1 MKNKKKKKSNILK
14 NISVLKKDLL
24 NPQIF
29 SNKYIS
35 KTNINNKSGSISS
48 KLSYKIEILNNI
60 NTENEDNAQE
70 ILEKLYREELNKFK
84 IVDSKKEQLT
94 NINLK
99 EENENELYNWD
110 SLLKRKISFEKRK
123 ELNKNTLNKKI
134 SSFNKIDFNSIDY
147 TKGMNVVSQT
157 PNEVLLN
164 YYKDILK
171 NRKNAPEISPKIKLK
186 HKNNV
191 YNLINSQK
199 LALSDKE
206 KYLNFLTLIE
216 KENNNFTNH
225 DLKIAYKRKTADVL
239 IKACMNDNN
248 NINNNKKIENSKND
262 IHISNKSKITKKMKK
277 KKGLILSLYDENNP
291 EIKKFDEEIHSLSQ
305 QNLKKINLNYFDD
318 LIENLK
324 FDNQR
329 NIFSAKDLE
338 ARSIFSNDLSQDKE
352 GFKSYS
358 SGTTNLSINTLSKN
372 NKRKAFNFFKDKN
385 NKREYYF
392 SLSLN
397 SNKTNKSKKNVL
409 FRPMS
414 SSNLMHTNN
423 NNNNFYY
430 FNNKPNK
437 KSMSYQ
443 DYEEIGFMNV
453 FPRKNSSKVG
463 NNMYDKINRIL
474 KYRFMK
480 KFKLNSKQY
489 SKNLISKTINS
500 KYNKKKDE
508 SKSNKIIQAFLSEN
522 MRTSISKTTE
532 SDMLNNVSKYR
543 ENEISF
549 SKRENKK
556 NNFFSCSNNYIVA
569 IKRKNKQKFL
579 NELSDRDYLNE
590 MMNEII
596 FEDKFTQKEST
607 KRIKSIYNHNE

>member
-1 MKNKKKKKSNILK
+1 MKNKRKNKINILK
-14 NISVLKKDLL
+14 NISILKKDLL
-24 NPQIF
+24 NPKIF
-29 SNKYIS
+29 SNNYKPN
-35 KTNINNKSGSISS
+35 TNINNKSGSISS

-60 NTENEDNAQE
+60 NTENEYNAQE

-84 IVDSKKEQLT
+84 IVDSKKEKLT
-94 NINLK
+94 SINLK
-99 EENENELYNWD
+99 EENANELYNWD

-123 ELNKNTLNKKI
+123 ELNKNILNKKFA
-134 SSFNKIDFNSIDY
+134 SFNKIDYNSIDY
-147 TKGMNVVSQT
+147 TKGMNVISQT

-164 YYKDILK
+164 YYKDILR

-186 HKNNV
+186 HKNNI
-191 YNLINSQK
+191 YHLINSQK
-199 LALSDKE
+199 ISLSDKE

-239 IKACMNDNN
+239 IKAYMNYN
-248 NINNNKKIENSKND
+248 NINNKKIENSKND
-262 IHISNKSKITKKMKK
+262 NHINYKSKKNKKMKK

-305 QNLKKINLNYFDD
+305 QNLKKIDLNYFDD
-318 LIENLK
+318 LNENLK
-324 FDNQR
+324 YDNKR
-329 NIFSAKDLE
+329 KIFSAKDLK
-338 ARSIFSNDLSQDKE
+338 ARSILSNDLSQDKE
-352 GFKSYS
+352 GFKSYI
-358 SGTTNLSINTLSKN
+358 SGTTNLSINTLSKI
-372 NKRKAFNFFKDKN
+372 NKRKTFNFFKDKQ
-385 NKREYYF
+385 NKGEYNF

-397 SNKTNKSKKNVL
+397 SNKTNKIKKNAL

-423 NNNNFYY
+423 NNLY
-430 FNNKPNK
+430 FLNNKPNK

-453 FPRKNSSKVG
+453 FPRKKSSKVG
-463 NNMYDKINRIL
+463 NNMYDKINKIL

-489 SKNLISKTINS
+489 SKNLISKTINN
-500 KYNKKKDE
+500 KYYKKKEE

-522 MRTSISKTTE
+522 LRTSISKTTDSE
-532 SDMLNNVSKYR
+532 MLNSVSKYR
-543 ENEISF
+543 DNERSS

-556 NNFFSCSNNYIVA
+556 NNFFSCSNNYIVD

-579 NELSDRDYLNE
+579 NELSDKDYLNE

-607 KRIKSIYNHNE
+607 KRIKSIYAHNE

>member
-1 MKNKKKKKSNILK
+1 MKNKRKNKINILK
-14 NISVLKKDLL
+14 NISILKKDLL
-24 NPQIF
+24 NPKIF
-29 SNKYIS
+29 SNNYKPN
-35 KTNINNKSGSISS
+35 TNINNKSGSISS

-60 NTENEDNAQE
+60 NTENEYNAQE

-84 IVDSKKEQLT
+84 IVDSKKEKLT
-94 NINLK
+94 SINLK
-99 EENENELYNWD
+99 EENANELYNWD

-123 ELNKNTLNKKI
+123 ELNKNILNKKFT
-134 SSFNKIDFNSIDY
+134 SFNKIDYNLIDY
-147 TKGMNVVSQT
+147 TKGMNVLSQT
-157 PNEVLLN
+157 PNEVLLK
-164 YYKDILK
+164 YYKDILR

-186 HKNNV
+186 HKNNI
-191 YNLINSQK
+191 YHLINSQK
-199 LALSDKE
+199 ISLYDKE

-239 IKACMNDNN
+239 IKAYMNYN
-248 NINNNKKIENSKND
+248 NINNKKIENSKND
-262 IHISNKSKITKKMKK
+262 NHTNYKSKKDKKMKK

-305 QNLKKINLNYFDD
+305 QNLKKIDLNYFDD
-318 LIENLK
+318 LNENLK
-324 FDNQR
+324 YDNKR
-329 NIFSAKDLE
+329 KIFSAKDLK
-338 ARSIFSNDLSQDKE
+338 ARSILSNDLSQDKE
-352 GFKSYS
+352 GFKSYI
-358 SGTTNLSINTLSKN
+358 SGTTNLSINTLSKI
-372 NKRKAFNFFKDKN
+372 NKRKTFNFFKDKQ
-385 NKREYYF
+385 NKGEYNF

-397 SNKTNKSKKNVL
+397 SNKTNKSKKNAL

-423 NNNNFYY
+423 NNLY
-430 FNNKPNK
+430 FLNNKPNK
-437 KSMSYQ
+437 RSMSYQ

-453 FPRKNSSKVG
+453 FPRKKSSKVG
-463 NNMYDKINRIL
+463 NNMYDKINKIL

-489 SKNLISKTINS
+489 SKNLISKTINN
-500 KYNKKKDE
+500 KYYKKKEE

-522 MRTSISKTTE
+522 LRTSISKTTDSE
-532 SDMLNNVSKYR
+532 MLNSVSKYR
-543 ENEISF
+543 DNERSS

-556 NNFFSCSNNYIVA
+556 NNFFSCSNNYIVD

-579 NELSDRDYLNE
+579 NELSDKDYLNE

-607 KRIKSIYNHNE
+607 KRIKSIYAHNE

>member
-1 MKNKKKKKSNILK
+1 MKNKRKNKINILK
-14 NISVLKKDLL
+14 NISILKKDLL
-24 NPQIF
+24 NPKIF
-29 SNKYIS
+29 SNNYKPN
-35 KTNINNKSGSISS
+35 TNINNKSGSISS

-60 NTENEDNAQE
+60 NTENEYNAQE

-84 IVDSKKEQLT
+84 IVDSKKEKLT
-94 NINLK
+94 SINLK
-99 EENENELYNWD
+99 EENANELYNWD

-123 ELNKNTLNKKI
+123 ELNKNILNKKFT
-134 SSFNKIDFNSIDY
+134 SFNKIDYNSIDY
-147 TKGMNVVSQT
+147 TKGMNVISQT

-164 YYKDILK
+164 YYKDILR

-186 HKNNV
+186 HKNNI
-191 YNLINSQK
+191 YHLINSQK
-199 LALSDKE
+199 ISLYDKE

-239 IKACMNDNN
+239 IKAYMNYN
-248 NINNNKKIENSKND
+248 NINNKKIENSKND
-262 IHISNKSKITKKMKK
+262 NHINYKSKKNKKMKK

-305 QNLKKINLNYFDD
+305 QNLKKIYLNYFED
-318 LIENLK
+318 LNENLK
-324 FDNQR
+324 YDNKR
-329 NIFSAKDLE
+329 KIFSAKDLK
-338 ARSIFSNDLSQDKE
+338 ARSILSNDLSQDKE
-352 GFKSYS
+352 GFKSYI
-358 SGTTNLSINTLSKN
+358 SGTTNLSINTLSKI
-372 NKRKAFNFFKDKN
+372 NKRKTFNFFKDKQ
-385 NKREYYF
+385 NKGEYNF

-397 SNKTNKSKKNVL
+397 SNKTNKSKKNAL

-423 NNNNFYY
+423 NNLY
-430 FNNKPNK
+430 FLNNKPNK

-453 FPRKNSSKVG
+453 FPRKKSSKVG
-463 NNMYDKINRIL
+463 NNMYDKINKIL

-489 SKNLISKTINS
+489 SKNLISKTINN
-500 KYNKKKDE
+500 KYYKKKEE

-522 MRTSISKTTE
+522 LRTSISKTTDSE
-532 SDMLNNVSKYR
+532 MLNSVSKYR
-543 ENEISF
+543 DNERSS

-556 NNFFSCSNNYIVA
+556 NNFFSCSNNYIVD

-579 NELSDRDYLNE
+579 NELSDKDYLNE

-596 FEDKFTQKEST
+596 FDDKFTQKEST
-607 KRIKSIYNHNE
+607 KRIKSIYAHNE

>member
-1 MKNKKKKKSNILK
+1 MKNKRKNKINILK
-14 NISVLKKDLL
+14 NISILKKDLL
-24 NPQIF
+24 NPKIF
-29 SNKYIS
+29 SNNYKPN
-35 KTNINNKSGSISS
+35 TNINNKSGSISS

-60 NTENEDNAQE
+60 NTENEYNAQE

-84 IVDSKKEQLT
+84 IVDSKKEKLT
-94 NINLK
+94 SINLK
-99 EENENELYNWD
+99 EENANELYNWD

-123 ELNKNTLNKKI
+123 ELNKNILNEKFT
-134 SSFNKIDFNSIDY
+134 SFNKIDYNSIDY
-147 TKGMNVVSQT
+147 TKGMNVISQT

-164 YYKDILK
+164 YYKDILR

-186 HKNNV
+186 HKNNI
-191 YNLINSQK
+191 YHLINSQK
-199 LALSDKE
+199 ISLSDKE

-239 IKACMNDNN
+239 IKAYMNYN
-248 NINNNKKIENSKND
+248 NINNKKIENSKND
-262 IHISNKSKITKKMKK
+262 NHTNYKSKKNKKMKK

-305 QNLKKINLNYFDD
+305 QNLKKIDLNYFDD
-318 LIENLK
+318 LNENLK
-324 FDNQR
+324 YDNKR
-329 NIFSAKDLE
+329 KIFSAKDLK
-338 ARSIFSNDLSQDKE
+338 ARSILSNDLSQDKE
-352 GFKSYS
+352 GFKSYI
-358 SGTTNLSINTLSKN
+358 SGTTNLSINTLSKI
-372 NKRKAFNFFKDKN
+372 NKRKTFNFFKDKQ
-385 NKREYYF
+385 NKGEYNF

-397 SNKTNKSKKNVL
+397 FNKTNKIKKNAL

-423 NNNNFYY
+423 NNLY
-430 FNNKPNK
+430 FLNNKPNK

-453 FPRKNSSKVG
+453 FPRKKSSKVG
-463 NNMYDKINRIL
+463 NNMYDKINKIL

-489 SKNLISKTINS
+489 SKNLISKTINN
-500 KYNKKKDE
+500 KYYKKKEE

-522 MRTSISKTTE
+522 LRTSISKTTDSE
-532 SDMLNNVSKYR
+532 MLNSVSKYQD
-543 ENEISF
+543 NERSS

-556 NNFFSCSNNYIVA
+556 NNFFSCSNNYIVD

-579 NELSDRDYLNE
+579 NELSDKDYLNE

-607 KRIKSIYNHNE
+607 KRIKSIYKHNE

>member
-1 MKNKKKKKSNILK
+1 MKNKRKNKINILK
-14 NISVLKKDLL
+14 NISILKKDLL
-24 NPQIF
+24 NPKIF
-29 SNKYIS
+29 SNNYKPN
-35 KTNINNKSGSISS
+35 TNINNKSGSISS

-60 NTENEDNAQE
+60 NTENEYNAQE

-84 IVDSKKEQLT
+84 IVDSKKEKLT
-94 NINLK
+94 SINLK
-99 EENENELYNWD
+99 EENANELYNWD

-123 ELNKNTLNKKI
+123 ELNKNILNKKFA
-134 SSFNKIDFNSIDY
+134 SFNKIDYNSIDY
-147 TKGMNVVSQT
+147 TKGMNVISQT

-164 YYKDILK
+164 YYKDILR
-171 NRKNAPEISPKIKLK
+171 NRKNASEISPKIKLK
-186 HKNNV
+186 HKNNI
-191 YNLINSQK
+191 YHLINSQK
-199 LALSDKE
+199 ISLSDKE

-239 IKACMNDNN
+239 IKAYMNYN
-248 NINNNKKIENSKND
+248 NINNKKIENSKND
-262 IHISNKSKITKKMKK
+262 NHTNYKSKKNKKMKK

-305 QNLKKINLNYFDD
+305 QNLKKIYLNYFDD
-318 LIENLK
+318 LNENLK
-324 FDNQR
+324 YDNKR
-329 NIFSAKDLE
+329 KIFSAKDLK
-338 ARSIFSNDLSQDKE
+338 ARSILSNDLSQDKE
-352 GFKSYS
+352 GFKSYI
-358 SGTTNLSINTLSKN
+358 SGTTNLSINTLSKI
-372 NKRKAFNFFKDKN
+372 NKRKTFNFFKDKK
-385 NKREYYF
+385 NKGEYNF

-397 SNKTNKSKKNVL
+397 SNKTNKIKKNAL

-423 NNNNFYY
+423 NNLY
-430 FNNKPNK
+430 FLNNKPNK

-453 FPRKNSSKVG
+453 FPRKKSSKVG
-463 NNMYDKINRIL
+463 NNMYDKINKIL

-489 SKNLISKTINS
+489 SKNLISKTINN
-500 KYNKKKDE
+500 KYYKKKEE

-522 MRTSISKTTE
+522 LRTSISKTTDSE
-532 SDMLNNVSKYR
+532 MLNSVSKYR
-543 ENEISF
+543 DNERSS

-556 NNFFSCSNNYIVA
+556 NNFFSCSNNYILD

-579 NELSDRDYLNE
+579 NELSDKDYLNE

-596 FEDKFTQKEST
+596 FDDKFTQKEST
-607 KRIKSIYNHNE
+607 KRIKSIYAHNE

>member
-1 MKNKKKKKSNILK
+1 MKNKRKNKINILK
-14 NISVLKKDLL
+14 NISILKKDLL
-24 NPQIF
+24 NPKIF
-29 SNKYIS
+29 SNNYKPNA
-35 KTNINNKSGSISS
+35 NINNKSGSISS

-60 NTENEDNAQE
+60 NTENEYNAQE

-84 IVDSKKEQLT
+84 IVDSKKEKLT
-94 NINLK
+94 SINLK
-99 EENENELYNWD
+99 EENANELYNWD

-123 ELNKNTLNKKI
+123 ELNKNILNKKFA
-134 SSFNKIDFNSIDY
+134 SFNKIDYNSIDY
-147 TKGMNVVSQT
+147 KKGMNVISQT

-164 YYKDILK
+164 YYKDILR
-171 NRKNAPEISPKIKLK
+171 NRKNVPEISPKIKLK
-186 HKNNV
+186 HKNNI
-191 YNLINSQK
+191 YHLINSQK
-199 LALSDKE
+199 ISLSDKE

-239 IKACMNDNN
+239 IKAYMNYN
-248 NINNNKKIENSKND
+248 NINNKKIENSKND
-262 IHISNKSKITKKMKK
+262 NHINYKSKKNKKMKK

-305 QNLKKINLNYFDD
+305 QNLKKIDLNYFDE
-318 LIENLK
+318 LNENLK
-324 FDNQR
+324 YDNKR
-329 NIFSAKDLE
+329 KIFSAKDLK
-338 ARSIFSNDLSQDKE
+338 ARSILSNDLSQDKE

-358 SGTTNLSINTLSKN
+358 SGTTNLSINTLSKI
-372 NKRKAFNFFKDKN
+372 NKRKTFNFFKDKQ
-385 NKREYYF
+385 NKGEYNF

-397 SNKTNKSKKNVL
+397 SNKTNKSKKNAL

-423 NNNNFYY
+423 NNLY
-430 FNNKPNK
+430 FLNNKPNK

-453 FPRKNSSKVG
+453 FPRKKSSKVG
-463 NNMYDKINRIL
+463 NNMYDKINKIL

-489 SKNLISKTINS
+489 SKNLISKTINN
-500 KYNKKKDE
+500 KYYKKKEE

-522 MRTSISKTTE
+522 LRTSISKTTDSE
-532 SDMLNNVSKYR
+532 MLNSVSKYR
-543 ENEISF
+543 DNERSS

-556 NNFFSCSNNYIVA
+556 NNFFSCSNNYIVD

-579 NELSDRDYLNE
+579 NELSDKDYLNE

-596 FEDKFTQKEST
+596 FDDKFTQKEST
-607 KRIKSIYNHNE
+607 KRIKSIYAHNE

>member
-1 MKNKKKKKSNILK
+1 MKNKRKNKRNILK
-14 NISVLKKDLL
+14 NISILKKDLL
-24 NPQIF
+24 NPKIF
-29 SNKYIS
+29 SNNYKPN
-35 KTNINNKSGSISS
+35 TNINNKSGSISS

-60 NTENEDNAQE
+60 NTENEYNAQE

-84 IVDSKKEQLT
+84 IVDSKKEKLT
-94 NINLK
+94 SINLK
-99 EENENELYNWD
+99 EENANELYNWD

-123 ELNKNTLNKKI
+123 ELNKNILNKKFT
-134 SSFNKIDFNSIDY
+134 SFNKIDYNSIDY
-147 TKGMNVVSQT
+147 TKGMNVLSQT
-157 PNEVLLN
+157 PNEVLLK
-164 YYKDILK
+164 YYKDILR

-186 HKNNV
+186 HKNNI
-191 YNLINSQK
+191 YHLINSQK
-199 LALSDKE
+199 ISLSDKE

-239 IKACMNDNN
+239 IKAYMNYN
-248 NINNNKKIENSKND
+248 NINNKKIENSKND
-262 IHISNKSKITKKMKK
+262 NHINYKSKKNKKMKK

-305 QNLKKINLNYFDD
+305 QNLKKIDLNYFDD
-318 LIENLK
+318 LNENLK
-324 FDNQR
+324 YDNKR
-329 NIFSAKDLE
+329 KIFSAKDLK
-338 ARSIFSNDLSQDKE
+338 ARSILSNDLSQDKE

-358 SGTTNLSINTLSKN
+358 SGTTNLSINTLSKI
-372 NKRKAFNFFKDKN
+372 NKRKTFNFFKDKQ
-385 NKREYYF
+385 NKGEYNF

-397 SNKTNKSKKNVL
+397 SNKTNKSKKNAL

-423 NNNNFYY
+423 NNLY
-430 FNNKPNK
+430 FLNNKPNK

-453 FPRKNSSKVG
+453 FPRKKSSKVG
-463 NNMYDKINRIL
+463 NNMYDKINKIL

-489 SKNLISKTINS
+489 SKNLISKTINN
-500 KYNKKKDE
+500 KYYKKKEE

-522 MRTSISKTTE
+522 LRTSISKTTDSE
-532 SDMLNNVSKYR
+532 MLNSVSKYR
-543 ENEISF
+543 DNERSL

-556 NNFFSCSNNYIVA
+556 NNFFSCSNNYIVD

-579 NELSDRDYLNE
+579 NELSDKDYLNE

-607 KRIKSIYNHNE
+607 KRIKSIYKHNE

>member
-1 MKNKKKKKSNILK
+1 MKNKRKNKINILK
-14 NISVLKKDLL
+14 NISILKKDLL
-24 NPQIF
+24 NPKIF
-29 SNKYIS
+29 SNNYKPN
-35 KTNINNKSGSISS
+35 TNINNKSGSISS

-60 NTENEDNAQE
+60 NIENEYNAQE

-84 IVDSKKEQLT
+84 IVDSKKEKLT
-94 NINLK
+94 SINLK
-99 EENENELYNWD
+99 EENANELYNWD

-123 ELNKNTLNKKI
+123 ELNKNILNEKFT
-134 SSFNKIDFNSIDY
+134 SFNKIDYNSIDY
-147 TKGMNVVSQT
+147 TKGMNVISQT

-164 YYKDILK
+164 YYKDILR

-186 HKNNV
+186 HKNNI
-191 YNLINSQK
+191 YHLINSQK
-199 LALSDKE
+199 ISLSDKE

-239 IKACMNDNN
+239 IKAYMNYN
-248 NINNNKKIENSKND
+248 NINNKKIENSKND
-262 IHISNKSKITKKMKK
+262 NHINYKSKKNKKMKK

-305 QNLKKINLNYFDD
+305 QNLKKIDLNYFDD
-318 LIENLK
+318 LNENLK
-324 FDNQR
+324 YDNKR
-329 NIFSAKDLE
+329 KIFSAKDLK
-338 ARSIFSNDLSQDKE
+338 ARSILSNDLRQDKE

-358 SGTTNLSINTLSKN
+358 SVTTNLSINTLSKI
-372 NKRKAFNFFKDKN
+372 NKTKTFNFFKDKQ
-385 NKREYYF
+385 NKGEYNF

-397 SNKTNKSKKNVL
+397 SNKTNKSKKNAL

-423 NNNNFYY
+423 NNLY
-430 FNNKPNK
+430 FLNNKPNK
-437 KSMSYQ
+437 NSMSYQ

-453 FPRKNSSKVG
+453 FPRKKSSKVG
-463 NNMYDKINRIL
+463 NNIYDKINKIL

-480 KFKLNSKQY
+480 KFKLTSKQY
-489 SKNLISKTINS
+489 SKNLISKTINN
-500 KYNKKKDE
+500 KYYKKKEE

-522 MRTSISKTTE
+522 LRTSISKTTDSE
-532 SDMLNNVSKYR
+532 MLNSVSKYR
-543 ENEISF
+543 DNERSS

-556 NNFFSCSNNYIVA
+556 NNFFSCSNNYIVD

-579 NELSDRDYLNE
+579 NELSDKDYLNE

-596 FEDKFTQKEST
+596 FDDKFTQKEST
-607 KRIKSIYNHNE
+607 KRIKSIYAHNE

>member
-1 MKNKKKKKSNILK
+1 MKNKRKNKINILK
-14 NISVLKKDLL
+14 NISILKKDLL
-24 NPQIF
+24 NPKIF
-29 SNKYIS
+29 SNNYKPN
-35 KTNINNKSGSISS
+35 TNINNKSGSISS

-60 NTENEDNAQE
+60 NTENEYNAQE

-84 IVDSKKEQLT
+84 IVDSKKEKLT
-94 NINLK
+94 SINLK
-99 EENENELYNWD
+99 EENANELYNWD

-123 ELNKNTLNKKI
+123 ELNKNILNKKFTG
-134 SSFNKIDFNSIDY
+134 FNKIDYNSIDY
-147 TKGMNVVSQT
+147 TKGMNVLSQT
-157 PNEVLLN
+157 PNEVLLK
-164 YYKDILK
+164 YYKDILR

-186 HKNNV
+186 HKNNI
-191 YNLINSQK
+191 YHLINSQK
-199 LALSDKE
+199 ISLYDKE

-239 IKACMNDNN
+239 IKAYMNYN
-248 NINNNKKIENSKND
+248 NINNKKIENSKND
-262 IHISNKSKITKKMKK
+262 NHINYKSKKNKKMKK

-305 QNLKKINLNYFDD
+305 QNLKKIDLNYFDD
-318 LIENLK
+318 LNENLK
-324 FDNQR
+324 YDNKR
-329 NIFSAKDLE
+329 KIFSAKDLK
-338 ARSIFSNDLSQDKE
+338 ARSILSNDLSQDKE
-352 GFKSYS
+352 GFKSYI
-358 SGTTNLSINTLSKN
+358 SGTTNLSINTLSKI
-372 NKRKAFNFFKDKN
+372 NKRKTFNFFKDKQ
-385 NKREYYF
+385 NKGEYNF

-397 SNKTNKSKKNVL
+397 SNKTNKSKKNAL

-423 NNNNFYY
+423 NNLY
-430 FNNKPNK
+430 FLNNKPNK

-453 FPRKNSSKVG
+453 FPRKKSSKVG
-463 NNMYDKINRIL
+463 NNMYDKINKIL

-489 SKNLISKTINS
+489 SKNLISKTINN
-500 KYNKKKDE
+500 KYYKKKEE

-522 MRTSISKTTE
+522 LRTSISKTTDSE
-532 SDMLNNVSKYR
+532 ILNSVSKYR
-543 ENEISF
+543 DNERSS
-549 SKRENKK
+549 SKRE
-556 NNFFSCSNNYIVA
+556 NNFFSCSNNYIVD

-579 NELSDRDYLNE
+579 NELSDKDYLNE

>member
-1 MKNKKKKKSNILK
+1 MKNKRKNKINILK
-14 NISVLKKDLL
+14 NISILKKDLL
-24 NPQIF
+24 NPKIF
-29 SNKYIS
+29 SNNYKPN
-35 KTNINNKSGSISS
+35 TNINNKSGSISS

-60 NTENEDNAQE
+60 NTENEYNAQE

-84 IVDSKKEQLT
+84 IVDSKKEKLT
-94 NINLK
+94 SINLK
-99 EENENELYNWD
+99 EENANELYNWD

-123 ELNKNTLNKKI
+123 ELNKNILNKKFT
-134 SSFNKIDFNSIDY
+134 SFNKIDYNSIDY
-147 TKGMNVVSQT
+147 TKGMNVLSQT
-157 PNEVLLN
+157 PNEVLLK
-164 YYKDILK
+164 YYKDILR

-186 HKNNV
+186 HKNNI
-191 YNLINSQK
+191 YHLINSQK
-199 LALSDKE
+199 ISLSDKE

-239 IKACMNDNN
+239 IKAYMNYN
-248 NINNNKKIENSKND
+248 NINNKKIENSKND
-262 IHISNKSKITKKMKK
+262 NHTNYKSQKDKKMKK

-305 QNLKKINLNYFDD
+305 QNLKKIDLNYFDD
-318 LIENLK
+318 LNENLK
-324 FDNQR
+324 YDNKR
-329 NIFSAKDLE
+329 KIFSAKDLK
-338 ARSIFSNDLSQDKE
+338 ARSILSNDLSQDKE
-352 GFKSYS
+352 GFKSYI
-358 SGTTNLSINTLSKN
+358 SGTTNLSINTLSKI
-372 NKRKAFNFFKDKN
+372 NKRKTFNFFKDKQ
-385 NKREYYF
+385 NKGEYNF

-397 SNKTNKSKKNVL
+397 SNKTNKIKKNAL

-423 NNNNFYY
+423 NNLY
-430 FNNKPNK
+430 FLNNKPNK

-453 FPRKNSSKVG
+453 FPRKKSSKVG
-463 NNMYDKINRIL
+463 NNMYDKINKIL

-489 SKNLISKTINS
+489 SKNLISKTINN
-500 KYNKKKDE
+500 KYYKKKEE

-522 MRTSISKTTE
+522 LRTSISKTTDSE
-532 SDMLNNVSKYR
+532 MLNSVSKYR
-543 ENEISF
+543 DNERSS

-556 NNFFSCSNNYIVA
+556 NNFFSCSNNYIVD

-579 NELSDRDYLNE
+579 NELSDKDYLNE

-607 KRIKSIYNHNE
+607 KRIKSIYAHNE

>member
-1 MKNKKKKKSNILK
+1 MKNKRKNKINILK
-14 NISVLKKDLL
+14 NISILKKDLL
-24 NPQIF
+24 NPKIF
-29 SNKYIS
+29 SNNYKPN
-35 KTNINNKSGSISS
+35 TNINNKSGSISS

-60 NTENEDNAQE
+60 NTENEYNAQE

-84 IVDSKKEQLT
+84 IVDSKKEKLT
-94 NINLK
+94 SINLK
-99 EENENELYNWD
+99 EENANELYNWD

-123 ELNKNTLNKKI
+123 ELNKNILNKKFA
-134 SSFNKIDFNSIDY
+134 SFNKIDYNSIDY
-147 TKGMNVVSQT
+147 KKGMNVISQT

-164 YYKDILK
+164 YYKDILR

-186 HKNNV
+186 HKNNI
-191 YNLINSQK
+191 YHLINSQK
-199 LALSDKE
+199 ISLYDKE

-239 IKACMNDNN
+239 IKAYMNYN
-248 NINNNKKIENSKND
+248 NINNKKIENSKND
-262 IHISNKSKITKKMKK
+262 NHINYKSKKNKKMKK

-305 QNLKKINLNYFDD
+305 QNLKKIDLNYFDD
-318 LIENLK
+318 LNENLK
-324 FDNQR
+324 YGNKR
-329 NIFSAKDLE
+329 KIFSAKDLK
-338 ARSIFSNDLSQDKE
+338 ARSILSNDLSQDKE
-352 GFKSYS
+352 GFKSYI
-358 SGTTNLSINTLSKN
+358 SGTTNLSINTLSKI
-372 NKRKAFNFFKDKN
+372 NKRKTFNFFKDKQ
-385 NKREYYF
+385 NKGEYNF

-397 SNKTNKSKKNVL
+397 SNKTNKSKKNAL

-423 NNNNFYY
+423 NNLY
-430 FNNKPNK
+430 FLNNKPNK

-453 FPRKNSSKVG
+453 FPRKKSSKVG
-463 NNMYDKINRIL
+463 NNMYDKINKIL

-489 SKNLISKTINS
+489 SKNLISKTINN
-500 KYNKKKDE
+500 KYYKKKEE

-522 MRTSISKTTE
+522 LRTSISKTTDSE
-532 SDMLNNVSKYR
+532 MLNSVSKYR
-543 ENEISF
+543 DNERSS

-556 NNFFSCSNNYIVA
+556 NNFFSCSNNYIVD

-579 NELSDRDYLNE
+579 NELSDKDYLNE

-596 FEDKFTQKEST
+596 FDDKFTQKEST
-607 KRIKSIYNHNE
+607 KRIKSIYAHNE

>member
-1 MKNKKKKKSNILK
+1 MKNKRKNKINILK
-14 NISVLKKDLL
+14 NISILKKDLL
-24 NPQIF
+24 NPKIF
-29 SNKYIS
+29 SNNYKQN
-35 KTNINNKSGSISS
+35 TNINNKSGSISS

-60 NTENEDNAQE
+60 NTENEYNAQE

-84 IVDSKKEQLT
+84 IVDSKKEKLT
-94 NINLK
+94 SINLK
-99 EENENELYNWD
+99 EENANELYNWD

-123 ELNKNTLNKKI
+123 ELNKNILNKKFT
-134 SSFNKIDFNSIDY
+134 SFNKIDYNLIDY
-147 TKGMNVVSQT
+147 TKGMNVLSQT
-157 PNEVLLN
+157 PNEVLLK
-164 YYKDILK
+164 YYKDILR

-186 HKNNV
+186 HKNNI
-191 YNLINSQK
+191 YHLINSQK
-199 LALSDKE
+199 ISLSDKE

-239 IKACMNDNN
+239 IKAYMNYN
-248 NINNNKKIENSKND
+248 NINNKKIENSKND
-262 IHISNKSKITKKMKK
+262 NHTNYKSQKDKKMKK

-305 QNLKKINLNYFDD
+305 QNLKKIDLNYFDD
-318 LIENLK
+318 LNENLK
-324 FDNQR
+324 YDNKR
-329 NIFSAKDLE
+329 KIFSAKDLK
-338 ARSIFSNDLSQDKE
+338 ARSILSNDLSQDKE
-352 GFKSYS
+352 GFKSYI
-358 SGTTNLSINTLSKN
+358 SGTTNLSINTLSKI
-372 NKRKAFNFFKDKN
+372 NKRKTFNFFKDKQ
-385 NKREYYF
+385 NKGEYNF

-397 SNKTNKSKKNVL
+397 SNKTNKSKKNAL

-423 NNNNFYY
+423 NNLY
-430 FNNKPNK
+430 FLNNKPNK

-453 FPRKNSSKVG
+453 FPRKKSSKVG
-463 NNMYDKINRIL
+463 NNMYDKINKIL

-489 SKNLISKTINS
+489 SKNLISKTINN
-500 KYNKKKDE
+500 KYYKKKEE

-522 MRTSISKTTE
+522 LRTSISKTTDSE
-532 SDMLNNVSKYR
+532 MLNSVSKYR
-543 ENEISF
+543 DNERSS

-556 NNFFSCSNNYIVA
+556 NNFFSCSNNYIVD

-579 NELSDRDYLNE
+579 NELSDKDYLNE

-607 KRIKSIYNHNE
+607 KRIKSIYAHNE

>member
-1 MKNKKKKKSNILK
+1 MKNKRKNKINILK
-14 NISVLKKDLL
+14 NISILKKDLL
-24 NPQIF
+24 NPKIF
-29 SNKYIS
+29 SNNYKPNA
-35 KTNINNKSGSISS
+35 NINNKSGSISS

-60 NTENEDNAQE
+60 NTENEYNAQE

-84 IVDSKKEQLT
+84 IVDSKKEKLT
-94 NINLK
+94 SINLK
-99 EENENELYNWD
+99 EENANELYNWD

-123 ELNKNTLNKKI
+123 ELNKNILNEKFT
-134 SSFNKIDFNSIDY
+134 SFNKIDYNSIDY
-147 TKGMNVVSQT
+147 TKGMNVISQT

-164 YYKDILK
+164 YYKDILR

-186 HKNNV
+186 HKNNI
-191 YNLINSQK
+191 YHLINSQK
-199 LALSDKE
+199 ISLSDKE

-239 IKACMNDNN
+239 IKAYMNYN
-248 NINNNKKIENSKND
+248 NINNKKIENSKND
-262 IHISNKSKITKKMKK
+262 NHTNYKSKKDKKMKK

-305 QNLKKINLNYFDD
+305 QNLKKIDLNYFDD
-318 LIENLK
+318 LNENLK
-324 FDNQR
+324 YDNKR
-329 NIFSAKDLE
+329 KIFSAKDLK
-338 ARSIFSNDLSQDKE
+338 ARSILSNDLSQDKE

-358 SGTTNLSINTLSKN
+358 SGTTNLSINTLSKI
-372 NKRKAFNFFKDKN
+372 NKRKTFNFFKDKQ
-385 NKREYYF
+385 NKGEYNF

-397 SNKTNKSKKNVL
+397 SNKINKSKKNAL

-423 NNNNFYY
+423 NNLY
-430 FNNKPNK
+430 FLNNKPNK

-453 FPRKNSSKVG
+453 FPRKKSSKVG
-463 NNMYDKINRIL
+463 NNMYDKINKIL

-489 SKNLISKTINS
+489 SKNLISKTINN
-500 KYNKKKDE
+500 KYYKKKEE

-522 MRTSISKTTE
+522 LRTSISKTTDSE
-532 SDMLNNVSKYR
+532 MLNSVSKYR
-543 ENEISF
+543 DNERSS

-556 NNFFSCSNNYIVA
+556 NNFFSCSNNYIVD

-579 NELSDRDYLNE
+579 NELSDKDYLNE

-596 FEDKFTQKEST
+596 FDDKFTQKEST
-607 KRIKSIYNHNE
+607 KRIKSIYAHNE

>member
-1 MKNKKKKKSNILK
+1 MKNKRKNKINILK
-14 NISVLKKDLL
+14 NISILKKDLL
-24 NPQIF
+24 NPKIF
-29 SNKYIS
+29 SNNYKPNA
-35 KTNINNKSGSISS
+35 NINNKSGSISS

-60 NTENEDNAQE
+60 NTENEYNAQE

-84 IVDSKKEQLT
+84 IVDSKKEKLT
-94 NINLK
+94 SINLK
-99 EENENELYNWD
+99 EENANELYNWD

-123 ELNKNTLNKKI
+123 ELNKNILNKKFTG
-134 SSFNKIDFNSIDY
+134 FNKIDYNSIDY
-147 TKGMNVVSQT
+147 TKGMNVLSQT
-157 PNEVLLN
+157 PNEVLLK
-164 YYKDILK
+164 YYKDILR

-186 HKNNV
+186 HKNNI
-191 YNLINSQK
+191 YHLINSQK
-199 LALSDKE
+199 ISLSDKE

-239 IKACMNDNN
+239 IKAYMNYN
-248 NINNNKKIENSKND
+248 NINNKKIENLKND
-262 IHISNKSKITKKMKK
+262 NHINYKSKKNKKMKK

-305 QNLKKINLNYFDD
+305 QNLKKIDLNYFDD
-318 LIENLK
+318 LNENLK
-324 FDNQR
+324 YDNKR
-329 NIFSAKDLE
+329 KIFSAKDLK
-338 ARSIFSNDLSQDKE
+338 ARSILSNDLSQDKE

-358 SGTTNLSINTLSKN
+358 SGTTNLSINTLSKI
-372 NKRKAFNFFKDKN
+372 NKRKTFNFFKDKQ
-385 NKREYYF
+385 NKGEYNF

-397 SNKTNKSKKNVL
+397 SNKTNKSKKNAL

-423 NNNNFYY
+423 NLY
-430 FNNKPNK
+430 FLNNKPNK

-453 FPRKNSSKVG
+453 FPRKKSSKVG
-463 NNMYDKINRIL
+463 NNMYDKINKIL

-489 SKNLISKTINS
+489 SKNLISKTINN
-500 KYNKKKDE
+500 KYYKKKEE

-522 MRTSISKTTE
+522 LRTSISKTTDSE
-532 SDMLNNVSKYR
+532 MLNSVSKYR
-543 ENEISF
+543 DNERSS

-556 NNFFSCSNNYIVA
+556 NNFFSCSNNYIVD

-579 NELSDRDYLNE
+579 NELSDKDYLNE

-607 KRIKSIYNHNE
+607 KRIKSIYKHNE

>member
-1 MKNKKKKKSNILK
+1 MKNKRKNKINILK
-14 NISVLKKDLL
+14 NISILKKDLL
-24 NPQIF
+24 NPKIF
-29 SNKYIS
+29 SNNYKPNA
-35 KTNINNKSGSISS
+35 NINNKSGSISS

-60 NTENEDNAQE
+60 NTENEYNAQE

-84 IVDSKKEQLT
+84 IVDSKKEKLT
-94 NINLK
+94 SINLK
-99 EENENELYNWD
+99 EENANELYNWD

-123 ELNKNTLNKKI
+123 ELNKNILNEKFT
-134 SSFNKIDFNSIDY
+134 SFNKIDYNSIDY
-147 TKGMNVVSQT
+147 TKGMNVISQT

-164 YYKDILK
+164 YYKDILR

-186 HKNNV
+186 HKNNI
-191 YNLINSQK
+191 YHLINSQK
-199 LALSDKE
+199 ISLSDKE

-239 IKACMNDNN
+239 IKAYMNYN
-248 NINNNKKIENSKND
+248 NINNKKIENSKND
-262 IHISNKSKITKKMKK
+262 NHTNYKSKKDKKMKK

-305 QNLKKINLNYFDD
+305 QNLKKIDLNYFDD
-318 LIENLK
+318 LNENLK
-324 FDNQR
+324 YDNKR
-329 NIFSAKDLE
+329 KIFSAKDLK
-338 ARSIFSNDLSQDKE
+338 ARSILSNDLSQDKE

-358 SGTTNLSINTLSKN
+358 SGTTNLSINTLSKI
-372 NKRKAFNFFKDKN
+372 NKRKTFNFFKDKQ
-385 NKREYYF
+385 NKGEYNF

-397 SNKTNKSKKNVL
+397 SNKINKSKKNAL

-423 NNNNFYY
+423 NNLY
-430 FNNKPNK
+430 FLNNKPNK

-453 FPRKNSSKVG
+453 FPRKKSSKVG
-463 NNMYDKINRIL
+463 NNMYDKINKIL

-489 SKNLISKTINS
+489 SKNLISKTINN
-500 KYNKKKDE
+500 KYYKKKEE

-522 MRTSISKTTE
+522 LRTSISKTTDSE
-532 SDMLNNVSKYR
+532 MLNSVSKYR
-543 ENEISF
+543 DNERSS

-556 NNFFSCSNNYIVA
+556 NNFFSCSNNYIVD
-569 IKRKNKQKFL
+569 IKRKNKEKFL
-579 NELSDRDYLNE
+579 NELSDKDYLNE

-596 FEDKFTQKEST
+596 FDDKFTQKEST
-607 KRIKSIYNHNE
+607 KRIKSIYAHNE

>member
-1 MKNKKKKKSNILK
+1 MKNKRKNKINILK
-14 NISVLKKDLL
+14 NISILKKDLL
-24 NPQIF
+24 NPKIF
-29 SNKYIS
+29 SNNYKPN
-35 KTNINNKSGSISS
+35 TNINNKSGSISS

-60 NTENEDNAQE
+60 NTENEYNAQE

-84 IVDSKKEQLT
+84 IVDSKKEKLT
-94 NINLK
+94 SINLK
-99 EENENELYNWD
+99 EENANELYNWD

-123 ELNKNTLNKKI
+123 ELNKNILNKKFA
-134 SSFNKIDFNSIDY
+134 SFNKIDYNSIDY
-147 TKGMNVVSQT
+147 TKGMNVLSQT
-157 PNEVLLN
+157 PNEVLLK
-164 YYKDILK
+164 YYKDILR

-186 HKNNV
+186 HKNNI
-191 YNLINSQK
+191 YHLINSQK
-199 LALSDKE
+199 ISLSDKE

-239 IKACMNDNN
+239 IKAYMNYN
-248 NINNNKKIENSKND
+248 NINNKKIENSKND
-262 IHISNKSKITKKMKK
+262 NHINYKSKKNKKMKK

-305 QNLKKINLNYFDD
+305 QNLKKIDLNYFDD
-318 LIENLK
+318 LNENLK
-324 FDNQR
+324 YDNKR
-329 NIFSAKDLE
+329 KIFSAKDLK
-338 ARSIFSNDLSQDKE
+338 ARSILSNDLSQDKE
-352 GFKSYS
+352 GFKSYI
-358 SGTTNLSINTLSKN
+358 SGTTNLSINTLSKI
-372 NKRKAFNFFKDKN
+372 NKRKTFNFFKDKQI
-385 NKREYYF
+385 KGEYNF

-397 SNKTNKSKKNVL
+397 SNKTNKSKKNAL

-423 NNNNFYY
+423 NNLY
-430 FNNKPNK
+430 FLNNKPNK

-453 FPRKNSSKVG
+453 FPRKKSSKVG
-463 NNMYDKINRIL
+463 NNMYDKINKIL

-489 SKNLISKTINS
+489 SKNLISKTINN
-500 KYNKKKDE
+500 KYYKKKEE

-522 MRTSISKTTE
+522 LRTSISKTTDSE
-532 SDMLNNVSKYR
+532 MLNSVSKYR
-543 ENEISF
+543 DNERSS

-556 NNFFSCSNNYIVA
+556 NNFFSCSNNYIVD

-579 NELSDRDYLNE
+579 NELSDKDYLNE

-607 KRIKSIYNHNE
+607 KRIKSIYKHNE

>member
-1 MKNKKKKKSNILK
+1 MKNKRKNKINILK
-14 NISVLKKDLL
+14 NISILKKDLL
-24 NPQIF
+24 NPKIF
-29 SNKYIS
+29 SNNYKPNA
-35 KTNINNKSGSISS
+35 NINNKSGSISS

-60 NTENEDNAQE
+60 NTENEYNAQE

-84 IVDSKKEQLT
+84 IVDSKKEKLT
-94 NINLK
+94 SINLK
-99 EENENELYNWD
+99 EENANELYNWD

-123 ELNKNTLNKKI
+123 ELNKNILNEKFT
-134 SSFNKIDFNSIDY
+134 SFNKIDYNSIDY
-147 TKGMNVVSQT
+147 TKGMNVISQT

-164 YYKDILK
+164 YYKDILR

-186 HKNNV
+186 HKNNI
-191 YNLINSQK
+191 YHLINSQK
-199 LALSDKE
+199 ISLYDKE

-239 IKACMNDNN
+239 IKAYMNYN
-248 NINNNKKIENSKND
+248 NINNKKIENSKND
-262 IHISNKSKITKKMKK
+262 NHTNYKSKKNKKMKK

-305 QNLKKINLNYFDD
+305 QNLKKIDLNYFDD
-318 LIENLK
+318 LNENLK
-324 FDNQR
+324 YDNKR
-329 NIFSAKDLE
+329 KIFSAKDLK
-338 ARSIFSNDLSQDKE
+338 ARSILSNDLSQDKE
-352 GFKSYS
+352 GFKSYI
-358 SGTTNLSINTLSKN
+358 SGTTNLSINTLSKI
-372 NKRKAFNFFKDKN
+372 NKRKTFNFFKDKQ
-385 NKREYYF
+385 NKGEYNF

-397 SNKTNKSKKNVL
+397 SNKTNKIKKNAL

-423 NNNNFYY
+423 NNLY
-430 FNNKPNK
+430 FLNNKPNK

-453 FPRKNSSKVG
+453 FPRKKSSKVG
-463 NNMYDKINRIL
+463 NNMYDKINKIL

-489 SKNLISKTINS
+489 SKNLISKTINN
-500 KYNKKKDE
+500 KYYKKKEE

-522 MRTSISKTTE
+522 LRTSISKTTDSE
-532 SDMLNNVSKYR
+532 MLNSVSKYQD
-543 ENEISF
+543 NERSS

-556 NNFFSCSNNYIVA
+556 NNFFSCSNNYIVD

-579 NELSDRDYLNE
+579 NELSDKDYLNE

-607 KRIKSIYNHNE
+607 KRIKSIYKHNE

>member
-1 MKNKKKKKSNILK
+1 MKNKRKNKINILK
-14 NISVLKKDLL
+14 NISILKKDLL
-24 NPQIF
+24 NPKIF
-29 SNKYIS
+29 SNNYKPN
-35 KTNINNKSGSISS
+35 TNINNKSGSISS

-60 NTENEDNAQE
+60 NTENEYNAQE

-84 IVDSKKEQLT
+84 IVDSKKDKLT
-94 NINLK
+94 SINLK
-99 EENENELYNWD
+99 EENANELYNWD

-123 ELNKNTLNKKI
+123 ELNKNILNKKFT
-134 SSFNKIDFNSIDY
+134 SFNKIDYNSIDY
-147 TKGMNVVSQT
+147 TKGMNVISQT

-164 YYKDILK
+164 YYKDILR

-186 HKNNV
+186 HKNNI
-191 YNLINSQK
+191 YHLINSQK
-199 LALSDKE
+199 ISLSDKE

-239 IKACMNDNN
+239 IKAYMNYN
-248 NINNNKKIENSKND
+248 NINNKKIENSKND
-262 IHISNKSKITKKMKK
+262 NHINYKSKKNKKMKK

-305 QNLKKINLNYFDD
+305 QNLKKIDLNYFDD
-318 LIENLK
+318 LNENLK
-324 FDNQR
+324 YDNKR
-329 NIFSAKDLE
+329 KIFSAKDLK
-338 ARSIFSNDLSQDKE
+338 ARSILSNDLSQDKE
-352 GFKSYS
+352 GFKSYI
-358 SGTTNLSINTLSKN
+358 SGTTNLSINTLSKI
-372 NKRKAFNFFKDKN
+372 NKRKTFNFFKDKQ
-385 NKREYYF
+385 NKGEYNF

-397 SNKTNKSKKNVL
+397 SNKTNKSKKNAL

-423 NNNNFYY
+423 NNLY
-430 FNNKPNK
+430 FLNNKPNK

-453 FPRKNSSKVG
+453 FPRKKSSKVG
-463 NNMYDKINRIL
+463 NNMYDKINKIL

-489 SKNLISKTINS
+489 SKNLISKTINN
-500 KYNKKKDE
+500 KYYKKKEE

-522 MRTSISKTTE
+522 LRTSISKTTDSE
-532 SDMLNNVSKYR
+532 MLNSVSKYR
-543 ENEISF
+543 DNERSS

-556 NNFFSCSNNYIVA
+556 NNFFSCSNNYIVD

-579 NELSDRDYLNE
+579 NELSDKDYLNE

-607 KRIKSIYNHNE
+607 KRIKSIYNNYE

>member
-1 MKNKKKKKSNILK
+1 MKNKRKNKINILK
-14 NISVLKKDLL
+14 NISILKKDLL
-24 NPQIF
+24 NPKIF
-29 SNKYIS
+29 SNNYKPN
-35 KTNINNKSGSISS
+35 TNINNKSGSISS

-60 NTENEDNAQE
+60 NTENEYNAQE

-84 IVDSKKEQLT
+84 IVDSKKEKLT
-94 NINLK
+94 SINLK
-99 EENENELYNWD
+99 EENANELYNWD

-123 ELNKNTLNKKI
+123 ELNKNILNEKFT
-134 SSFNKIDFNSIDY
+134 SFNKIDYNSIDY
-147 TKGMNVVSQT
+147 KKGMNVISQT

-164 YYKDILK
+164 YYKDILR

-186 HKNNV
+186 HKNNI
-191 YNLINSQK
+191 YHLINSQK
-199 LALSDKE
+199 ISLSDKE

-239 IKACMNDNN
+239 IKAYMNYN
-248 NINNNKKIENSKND
+248 NINNKKIENSKND
-262 IHISNKSKITKKMKK
+262 NHINYKSKKNKKMKK

-305 QNLKKINLNYFDD
+305 QNLKKIDLNYFDD
-318 LIENLK
+318 LNENLK
-324 FDNQR
+324 YDNKR
-329 NIFSAKDLE
+329 KIFSAKDLK
-338 ARSIFSNDLSQDKE
+338 ARSILSNDLRQDKE

-358 SGTTNLSINTLSKN
+358 SGTTNLSINTLSKI
-372 NKRKAFNFFKDKN
+372 NKRKTFNFFKDKQ
-385 NKREYYF
+385 NKGEYNF

-397 SNKTNKSKKNVL
+397 SNKTNKSKKNAL

-423 NNNNFYY
+423 NNLY
-430 FNNKPNK
+430 FLNNKPNK

-453 FPRKNSSKVG
+453 FPRKKSSKVG
-463 NNMYDKINRIL
+463 NNMYDKINKIL

-489 SKNLISKTINS
+489 SKNLISKTINN
-500 KYNKKKDE
+500 KYYKKKEE

-522 MRTSISKTTE
+522 LRTSISKTTDSE
-532 SDMLNNVSKYR
+532 MLNSVSKYR
-543 ENEISF
+543 DNERSS

-556 NNFFSCSNNYIVA
+556 NNFFSCSNNYIVD

-579 NELSDRDYLNE
+579 NELSDKDYLNE

-607 KRIKSIYNHNE
+607 KRIKSIYKHNE

>member
-1 MKNKKKKKSNILK
+1 MKNKRKNKINILK
-14 NISVLKKDLL
+14 NISILKKDLL
-24 NPQIF
+24 NPKIS
-29 SNKYIS
+29 SNNCKPN
-35 KTNINNKSGSISS
+35 TNINNKSGSISS

-60 NTENEDNAQE
+60 NTENEYNAQE

-84 IVDSKKEQLT
+84 IVDSKKEKLT
-94 NINLK
+94 SINLK
-99 EENENELYNWD
+99 EENASELYNWD

-123 ELNKNTLNKKI
+123 ELNKNILNKKFT
-134 SSFNKIDFNSIDY
+134 SFNKIDYNSIDY
-147 TKGMNVVSQT
+147 TKGMNVISQT

-164 YYKDILK
+164 YYKDILR

-186 HKNNV
+186 HKNNI
-191 YNLINSQK
+191 YHLINSQK
-199 LALSDKE
+199 ISLSDKE

-239 IKACMNDNN
+239 IKAYMNYN
-248 NINNNKKIENSKND
+248 NINNKKIENSKND
-262 IHISNKSKITKKMKK
+262 NHINYKSKKNKKMKK

-305 QNLKKINLNYFDD
+305 QNLKKIDLNYFDD
-318 LIENLK
+318 LNENLK
-324 FDNQR
+324 YDNKR
-329 NIFSAKDLE
+329 KIFSAKDLK
-338 ARSIFSNDLSQDKE
+338 ARSILSNDLSQDKE

-358 SGTTNLSINTLSKN
+358 SGTTNLSVNTLSKI
-372 NKRKAFNFFKDKN
+372 NKRKTFNFFKDKQ
-385 NKREYYF
+385 NKGEYNF

-397 SNKTNKSKKNVL
+397 SNKTNKSKKNAL

-423 NNNNFYY
+423 NNLY
-430 FNNKPNK
+430 FLNNKPNK

-453 FPRKNSSKVG
+453 FPRKKSSKVG
-463 NNMYDKINRIL
+463 NNMYDKINKIL

-489 SKNLISKTINS
+489 SKNLISKTINN
-500 KYNKKKDE
+500 KYYKKKEE

-522 MRTSISKTTE
+522 LRTSISKTTDSE
-532 SDMLNNVSKYR
+532 MLNSVSKYR
-543 ENEISF
+543 DNERSS

-556 NNFFSCSNNYIVA
+556 NNFFSCSNNYIVD

-579 NELSDRDYLNE
+579 NELSDKDYLNE
-590 MMNEII
+590 IMNEII
-596 FEDKFTQKEST
+596 FEDKLTQKEST
-607 KRIKSIYNHNE
+607 KRIKSIYAHNE

>member
-1 MKNKKKKKSNILK
+1 MKNKRKNKINILK
-14 NISVLKKDLL
+14 NISILKKDLL
-24 NPQIF
+24 NPKIF
-29 SNKYIS
+29 SNNYKPN
-35 KTNINNKSGSISS
+35 TNINNKSGSISS

-60 NTENEDNAQE
+60 NTENEYNAQK

-84 IVDSKKEQLT
+84 IVDSKKEKLT
-94 NINLK
+94 SINLK
-99 EENENELYNWD
+99 EENANELYNWD

-123 ELNKNTLNKKI
+123 ELNKNILNEKFT
-134 SSFNKIDFNSIDY
+134 SFNKIDYNSIDY
-147 TKGMNVVSQT
+147 TKGMNVISQT

-164 YYKDILK
+164 YYKDILR
-171 NRKNAPEISPKIKLK
+171 NRKNASEISPKIKLK
-186 HKNNV
+186 HKNNI
-191 YNLINSQK
+191 YHLINSQK
-199 LALSDKE
+199 ISLSDKE

-239 IKACMNDNN
+239 IKAYMNYN
-248 NINNNKKIENSKND
+248 NINNKKIENSKND
-262 IHISNKSKITKKMKK
+262 NHTNYKSKKNKKMKK

-305 QNLKKINLNYFDD
+305 QNLKKIYLNYFDD
-318 LIENLK
+318 LNGNLK
-324 FDNQR
+324 YDNKR
-329 NIFSAKDLE
+329 KIFSAKDLK
-338 ARSIFSNDLSQDKE
+338 ARSILSNDLSQDKE

-358 SGTTNLSINTLSKN
+358 SGTTNLSINTLSKI
-372 NKRKAFNFFKDKN
+372 NKRKTFNFFKDKQI
-385 NKREYYF
+385 KGEYNF
-392 SLSLN
+392 SISLN
-397 SNKTNKSKKNVL
+397 SNKTNKSKKNAL

-423 NNNNFYY
+423 NNLY
-430 FNNKPNK
+430 FLNNKPNK
-437 KSMSYQ
+437 RSMSYQ

-453 FPRKNSSKVG
+453 FPRKKSSKVG
-463 NNMYDKINRIL
+463 NNMYDKINKIL

-489 SKNLISKTINS
+489 SKNLISKTINN
-500 KYNKKKDE
+500 KYYKKKEE

-522 MRTSISKTTE
+522 LRTSISKTTDSE
-532 SDMLNNVSKYR
+532 MLNSVSKYR
-543 ENEISF
+543 DNERSS

-556 NNFFSCSNNYIVA
+556 NNFFSCSNNYIVD

-579 NELSDRDYLNE
+579 NELSDKDYLNE

-596 FEDKFTQKEST
+596 FDDKFTQKEST
-607 KRIKSIYNHNE
+607 KRIKSIYAHNE

>member
-1 MKNKKKKKSNILK
+1 MKNKRKNKINILK
-14 NISVLKKDLL
+14 NISILKKELL
-24 NPQIF
+24 NPKIF
-29 SNKYIS
+29 SNNYKPN
-35 KTNINNKSGSISS
+35 TNINNKSGSISS

-60 NTENEDNAQE
+60 NTENEYNAQE

-84 IVDSKKEQLT
+84 IVDSKKEKLT
-94 NINLK
+94 SINLK
-99 EENENELYNWD
+99 EENANELYNWD

-123 ELNKNTLNKKI
+123 ELNKNILNKKFT
-134 SSFNKIDFNSIDY
+134 SFNKIDYNSIDY
-147 TKGMNVVSQT
+147 TKGMNVLSQT
-157 PNEVLLN
+157 PNEVLLK
-164 YYKDILK
+164 YYKDILR

-186 HKNNV
+186 HKNNI
-191 YNLINSQK
+191 YHLINSQK
-199 LALSDKE
+199 ISLYDKE

-239 IKACMNDNN
+239 IKAYMNYN
-248 NINNNKKIENSKND
+248 NINNKKIENSKND
-262 IHISNKSKITKKMKK
+262 NHINYKSKKNKKMKK

-305 QNLKKINLNYFDD
+305 QNLKKIDLNYFDD
-318 LIENLK
+318 LNENLK
-324 FDNQR
+324 YDNKR
-329 NIFSAKDLE
+329 KIFSAKDLK
-338 ARSIFSNDLSQDKE
+338 ARSILSNDLSQDKE
-352 GFKSYS
+352 GFKSYI
-358 SGTTNLSINTLSKN
+358 SGTTNLSINTLSKI
-372 NKRKAFNFFKDKN
+372 NKRKTFNFFKDKQ
-385 NKREYYF
+385 NKGEYNF

-397 SNKTNKSKKNVL
+397 SNKTNKIKKNAL

-423 NNNNFYY
+423 NNLY
-430 FNNKPNK
+430 FLNNKPNK

-453 FPRKNSSKVG
+453 FPRKKSSKVG
-463 NNMYDKINRIL
+463 NNMYDKINKIL

-489 SKNLISKTINS
+489 SKNLISKTINN
-500 KYNKKKDE
+500 KYYKKKEE

-522 MRTSISKTTE
+522 LRTSISKTTDSE
-532 SDMLNNVSKYR
+532 MLNSVSKYR
-543 ENEISF
+543 DNERSS

-556 NNFFSCSNNYIVA
+556 NNFFSCSNNYIVD

-579 NELSDRDYLNE
+579 NELSDKDYLNE

-596 FEDKFTQKEST
+596 FDDKFTQKEST
-607 KRIKSIYNHNE
+607 KRIKSIYAHNE

>member
-1 MKNKKKKKSNILK
+1 MKNKRKNKINILK
-14 NISVLKKDLL
+14 NISILKKDLL
-24 NPQIF
+24 NPKIF
-29 SNKYIS
+29 SNNYKPNA
-35 KTNINNKSGSISS
+35 NINNKSGSISS

-60 NTENEDNAQE
+60 NTENEYNAQE

-84 IVDSKKEQLT
+84 IVDSKKEKLT
-94 NINLK
+94 SINLK
-99 EENENELYNWD
+99 EENANELYNWD

-123 ELNKNTLNKKI
+123 ELNKNILNKKFT
-134 SSFNKIDFNSIDY
+134 SFNKIDYNSIDY
-147 TKGMNVVSQT
+147 TKGMNVLSQT
-157 PNEVLLN
+157 PNEVLLK
-164 YYKDILK
+164 YYKDILR

-186 HKNNV
+186 HKNNI
-191 YNLINSQK
+191 YHLINSQK
-199 LALSDKE
+199 ISLSDKE

-239 IKACMNDNN
+239 IKAYMNYN
-248 NINNNKKIENSKND
+248 NINNKKIENSKND
-262 IHISNKSKITKKMKK
+262 NHINYKSKKNKKMKK

-305 QNLKKINLNYFDD
+305 QNLKKIDLNYFDD
-318 LIENLK
+318 LNENLK
-324 FDNQR
+324 YDNKR
-329 NIFSAKDLE
+329 KIFSAKDLK
-338 ARSIFSNDLSQDKE
+338 ARSILSNDLSQDKE
-352 GFKSYS
+352 GFKSYI
-358 SGTTNLSINTLSKN
+358 SGTTNLSINTLSKI
-372 NKRKAFNFFKDKN
+372 NKRKTFNFFKDKQ
-385 NKREYYF
+385 NKGEYNF

-397 SNKTNKSKKNVL
+397 SNKTNKIKKNAL

-423 NNNNFYY
+423 NNLY
-430 FNNKPNK
+430 FLNNKPNK

-453 FPRKNSSKVG
+453 FPRKKSSKVG
-463 NNMYDKINRIL
+463 NNMYDKINKIL

-489 SKNLISKTINS
+489 SKNLISKTINN
-500 KYNKKKDE
+500 KYYKKKEE

-522 MRTSISKTTE
+522 LRTSISKTTDSE
-532 SDMLNNVSKYR
+532 MLNSVSKYR
-543 ENEISF
+543 DNERSL

-556 NNFFSCSNNYIVA
+556 NNFFSCSNNYIVD

-579 NELSDRDYLNE
+579 NELSDKDYLNE

-607 KRIKSIYNHNE
+607 KRIKSIYKHNE

>member
-1 MKNKKKKKSNILK
+1 MKNKRKNKINILK
-14 NISVLKKDLL
+14 NISILKKDLL
-24 NPQIF
+24 NPKIS
-29 SNKYIS
+29 SNNCKPN
-35 KTNINNKSGSISS
+35 TNINNKSGSISS

-60 NTENEDNAQE
+60 NTENEYNAQE

-84 IVDSKKEQLT
+84 IVDSKKEKLT
-94 NINLK
+94 SINLK
-99 EENENELYNWD
+99 EENASELYNWD

-123 ELNKNTLNKKI
+123 ELNKNILNKKFA
-134 SSFNKIDFNSIDY
+134 SFNKIDYNSIDY
-147 TKGMNVVSQT
+147 TKGMNVISQT

-164 YYKDILK
+164 YYKDILR

-186 HKNNV
+186 HKNNI
-191 YNLINSQK
+191 YHLINSQK
-199 LALSDKE
+199 ISLSDKE

-239 IKACMNDNN
+239 IKAYMNYN
-248 NINNNKKIENSKND
+248 NINNKKIENSKND
-262 IHISNKSKITKKMKK
+262 NHINYKSKKDKKMKK

-305 QNLKKINLNYFDD
+305 QNLKKIDLNYFDD
-318 LIENLK
+318 LNENLK
-324 FDNQR
+324 YDNKR
-329 NIFSAKDLE
+329 KIFSAKDLK
-338 ARSIFSNDLSQDKE
+338 ARSILSNDLSQDKE

-358 SGTTNLSINTLSKN
+358 SGTTNLSINTLSKI
-372 NKRKAFNFFKDKN
+372 NKRKTFNFFKDKQ
-385 NKREYYF
+385 NKGEYNF

-397 SNKTNKSKKNVL
+397 SNKTNKSKKNAL

-423 NNNNFYY
+423 NNLY
-430 FNNKPNK
+430 FLNNKPNK

-453 FPRKNSSKVG
+453 FPRKKSSKVG
-463 NNMYDKINRIL
+463 NNMYDKINKIL

-489 SKNLISKTINS
+489 SKNLISKTINN
-500 KYNKKKDE
+500 KYYNKKEE
-508 SKSNKIIQAFLSEN
+508 SKSNKIIQAFISEN
-522 MRTSISKTTE
+522 LRTSISKTTDSE
-532 SDMLNNVSKYR
+532 MLNSVSKYR
-543 ENEISF
+543 DNERSS

-556 NNFFSCSNNYIVA
+556 NNFFSCSNNYIVD

-579 NELSDRDYLNE
+579 NELSDKDYLNE
-590 MMNEII
+590 IMNEII
-596 FEDKFTQKEST
+596 FEDKLTQKEST
-607 KRIKSIYNHNE
+607 KRIKSIYAHNE

>member
-1 MKNKKKKKSNILK
+1 MKNKRKNKINILK
-14 NISVLKKDLL
+14 NISILKKDLL
-24 NPQIF
+24 NPKIF
-29 SNKYIS
+29 SNNYKPNA
-35 KTNINNKSGSISS
+35 NINNKSGSISS

-60 NTENEDNAQE
+60 NTENEYNAQE

-84 IVDSKKEQLT
+84 IVDSKKEKLT
-94 NINLK
+94 SINLK
-99 EENENELYNWD
+99 EENANELYNWD

-123 ELNKNTLNKKI
+123 ELNKNILNKKFT
-134 SSFNKIDFNSIDY
+134 SFNKIDYNSIDY
-147 TKGMNVVSQT
+147 RKGMNVLSQT
-157 PNEVLLN
+157 PNEVLLK
-164 YYKDILK
+164 YYKDILR

-186 HKNNV
+186 HKNNI
-191 YNLINSQK
+191 YHLINSQK
-199 LALSDKE
+199 ISLSDKE

-239 IKACMNDNN
+239 IKAYMNYN
-248 NINNNKKIENSKND
+248 NINNKKIENSKND
-262 IHISNKSKITKKMKK
+262 NHINYKSKKNKKMKK

-305 QNLKKINLNYFDD
+305 QNLKKIDLNYFDD
-318 LIENLK
+318 LNENLK
-324 FDNQR
+324 YDNKR
-329 NIFSAKDLE
+329 KIFSAKDLK
-338 ARSIFSNDLSQDKE
+338 ARSILSNDLSQDKE
-352 GFKSYS
+352 GFKSYI
-358 SGTTNLSINTLSKN
+358 SGTTNLSINTLSKI
-372 NKRKAFNFFKDKN
+372 NKRKTFNFFKDKQ
-385 NKREYYF
+385 NKGEYNF

-397 SNKTNKSKKNVL
+397 SNKTNKSKKNAL

-423 NNNNFYY
+423 NNLY
-430 FNNKPNK
+430 FLNNKPNK

-453 FPRKNSSKVG
+453 FPRKKSSKVG
-463 NNMYDKINRIL
+463 NNMYDKINKIL

-489 SKNLISKTINS
+489 SKNLISKTINN
-500 KYNKKKDE
+500 KYYKKKEE

-522 MRTSISKTTE
+522 LRTSISKTTDSE
-532 SDMLNNVSKYR
+532 MLNSVSKYR
-543 ENEISF
+543 DNERSS
-549 SKRENKK
+549 SKRENNKI
-556 NNFFSCSNNYIVA
+556 NFFSCSNNYIVD

-579 NELSDRDYLNE
+579 NELSDKDYLNE

-607 KRIKSIYNHNE
+607 KRIKSIYAHNE

>member
-1 MKNKKKKKSNILK
+1 MKNKRKNKINILK
-14 NISVLKKDLL
+14 NISILKKDLL
-24 NPQIF
+24 NPKIF
-29 SNKYIS
+29 SNNYKPN
-35 KTNINNKSGSISS
+35 TNINNKSGSISS

-60 NTENEDNAQE
+60 NTENEYNAQE

-84 IVDSKKEQLT
+84 IVDSKKEKLT
-94 NINLK
+94 SINLK
-99 EENENELYNWD
+99 EENANELYNWD

-123 ELNKNTLNKKI
+123 ELNKNILNEKFT
-134 SSFNKIDFNSIDY
+134 SFNKIDYNSIDY
-147 TKGMNVVSQT
+147 TKGMNVISQT

-164 YYKDILK
+164 YYKDILR

-186 HKNNV
+186 HKNNIHH
-191 YNLINSQK
+191 LINSQK
-199 LALSDKE
+199 ISLSDKE

-239 IKACMNDNN
+239 IKAYMNYN
-248 NINNNKKIENSKND
+248 NINNKKIENSKND
-262 IHISNKSKITKKMKK
+262 NHTNYKSQKDKKMKK

-305 QNLKKINLNYFDD
+305 QNLKKIDLNYFDD
-318 LIENLK
+318 LNENLK
-324 FDNQR
+324 YDNKR
-329 NIFSAKDLE
+329 KIFSAKDLK
-338 ARSIFSNDLSQDKE
+338 ARSILSNDLRQDKE

-358 SGTTNLSINTLSKN
+358 SVTTNLSINTLSKN
-372 NKRKAFNFFKDKN
+372 NKRKTFNFFKDKQ
-385 NKREYYF
+385 NKGEYNF

-397 SNKTNKSKKNVL
+397 SNKTNKSKKNAL

-423 NNNNFYY
+423 NNLY
-430 FNNKPNK
+430 FLNNKPNK
-437 KSMSYQ
+437 NSMSYQ

-453 FPRKNSSKVG
+453 FPRKKSSKVG
-463 NNMYDKINRIL
+463 NNIYDKINKIL

-480 KFKLNSKQY
+480 KFKLTSKQY
-489 SKNLISKTINS
+489 SKNLISKTINN
-500 KYNKKKDE
+500 KYYKKKEE

-522 MRTSISKTTE
+522 LRTSISKTTDSE
-532 SDMLNNVSKYR
+532 MLNSVSKYR
-543 ENEISF
+543 DNERSS

-556 NNFFSCSNNYIVA
+556 NNFFSCSNNYIVD

-579 NELSDRDYLNE
+579 NELSDKDYLNE

-596 FEDKFTQKEST
+596 FDDKFTQKEST
-607 KRIKSIYNHNE
+607 KRIKSIYAHNE

>member
-1 MKNKKKKKSNILK
+1 MKNKRKNKINILK
-14 NISVLKKDLL
+14 NISILKKDLL
-24 NPQIF
+24 NPKIS
-29 SNKYIS
+29 SNNCKPN
-35 KTNINNKSGSISS
+35 TNINNKSGSISS

-60 NTENEDNAQE
+60 NTENEYNAQE

-84 IVDSKKEQLT
+84 IVDSKKEKLT
-94 NINLK
+94 SINLK
-99 EENENELYNWD
+99 EENASELYNWD

-123 ELNKNTLNKKI
+123 ELNKNILNKKFT
-134 SSFNKIDFNSIDY
+134 SFNKIDYNSIDY
-147 TKGMNVVSQT
+147 TKGMNVISQT

-164 YYKDILK
+164 YYKDILR

-186 HKNNV
+186 HKNNI
-191 YNLINSQK
+191 YHLINSQK
-199 LALSDKE
+199 ISLSDKE

-239 IKACMNDNN
+239 IKAYMNYN
-248 NINNNKKIENSKND
+248 NINNKKIENSKND
-262 IHISNKSKITKKMKK
+262 NHINYKSKKNKKMKK

-305 QNLKKINLNYFDD
+305 QNLKKIDLNYFDD
-318 LIENLK
+318 LNENLK
-324 FDNQR
+324 YDNKR
-329 NIFSAKDLE
+329 KIFSAKDLK
-338 ARSIFSNDLSQDKE
+338 ARSILSNDLSQDKE

-358 SGTTNLSINTLSKN
+358 SGTTNLSVNTLSKI
-372 NKRKAFNFFKDKN
+372 NKRKTFNFFKDKQ
-385 NKREYYF
+385 NKGEYNF

-397 SNKTNKSKKNVL
+397 SNKTNKSKKNAL

-423 NNNNFYY
+423 NNLY
-430 FNNKPNK
+430 FLNNKPNK

-453 FPRKNSSKVG
+453 FPRKKSSKVG
-463 NNMYDKINRIL
+463 NNMYDKINKIL

-489 SKNLISKTINS
+489 SKNLISKTINN
-500 KYNKKKDE
+500 KYYKKKEE

-522 MRTSISKTTE
+522 LRTSISKTTDSE
-532 SDMLNNVSKYR
+532 MLNSVSKYR
-543 ENEISF
+543 DNERSS

-556 NNFFSCSNNYIVA
+556 NNFFSCSNNYIVD

-579 NELSDRDYLNE
+579 NELSDKDYLNE

-607 KRIKSIYNHNE
+607 KRIKSIYAHNE

>member
-1 MKNKKKKKSNILK
+1 MKNKRKNKINILK
-14 NISVLKKDLL
+14 NISILKKDLL
-24 NPQIF
+24 NPKIF
-29 SNKYIS
+29 SNNYKPNA
-35 KTNINNKSGSISS
+35 NINNKSGSISS

-60 NTENEDNAQE
+60 NTENEYNAQE

-84 IVDSKKEQLT
+84 IVDSKKEKLT
-94 NINLK
+94 SINLK
-99 EENENELYNWD
+99 EENANELYNWD

-123 ELNKNTLNKKI
+123 ELNKNILNKKFT
-134 SSFNKIDFNSIDY
+134 SFNKIDYNSIDY
-147 TKGMNVVSQT
+147 TKGMNVLSQT
-157 PNEVLLN
+157 PNEVLLK
-164 YYKDILK
+164 YYKDILR

-186 HKNNV
+186 HKNNI
-191 YNLINSQK
+191 YHLINSQK
-199 LALSDKE
+199 ISLSDKE

-239 IKACMNDNN
+239 IKAYMNYN
-248 NINNNKKIENSKND
+248 NINNKKIENSKND
-262 IHISNKSKITKKMKK
+262 NHTNYKSKKNKKMKK

-305 QNLKKINLNYFDD
+305 QNLKKIDLNYFDD
-318 LIENLK
+318 LNENLK
-324 FDNQR
+324 CDNKR
-329 NIFSAKDLE
+329 KIFSAKDLK
-338 ARSIFSNDLSQDKE
+338 ARSILSNDLSQDKE
-352 GFKSYS
+352 GFKSYI
-358 SGTTNLSINTLSKN
+358 SGTTNLSINTLSKI
-372 NKRKAFNFFKDKN
+372 NKRKTFNFFKDKQ
-385 NKREYYF
+385 NKGEYNF

-397 SNKTNKSKKNVL
+397 SNKTNKSKKNAL

-423 NNNNFYY
+423 NNLY
-430 FNNKPNK
+430 FLNNKPNK

-453 FPRKNSSKVG
+453 FPRKKSSKVG
-463 NNMYDKINRIL
+463 NNMYDKINKIL

-489 SKNLISKTINS
+489 SKNLISKTINN
-500 KYNKKKDE
+500 KYYKKKEE

-522 MRTSISKTTE
+522 LRTSISKTTDSE
-532 SDMLNNVSKYR
+532 MLNSVSKYR
-543 ENEISF
+543 DNERSS

-556 NNFFSCSNNYIVA
+556 NNFFSCSNNYIVD

-579 NELSDRDYLNE
+579 NELSDKDYLNE

-607 KRIKSIYNHNE
+607 KRIKSIYKHNE

>member
-1 MKNKKKKKSNILK
+1 MKNKRKNKINILK
-14 NISVLKKDLL
+14 NISILKKDLL
-24 NPQIF
+24 NPKIF
-29 SNKYIS
+29 SNNYKPN
-35 KTNINNKSGSISS
+35 TNINNKSGSISS

-60 NTENEDNAQE
+60 NTENEYNAQE

-84 IVDSKKEQLT
+84 IVDSKKEKLT
-94 NINLK
+94 SINLK
-99 EENENELYNWD
+99 EENANELYNWD

-123 ELNKNTLNKKI
+123 ELNKNILNKKFA
-134 SSFNKIDFNSIDY
+134 SFNKIDYNSIDY
-147 TKGMNVVSQT
+147 TKGMNVISQT

-164 YYKDILK
+164 YYKDILR

-186 HKNNV
+186 HKNNI
-191 YNLINSQK
+191 YHLINSQK
-199 LALSDKE
+199 ISLSDKE

-239 IKACMNDNN
+239 IKAYMNYN
-248 NINNNKKIENSKND
+248 NINNKKIENSKND
-262 IHISNKSKITKKMKK
+262 NHINYKSKKNKKMKK

-305 QNLKKINLNYFDD
+305 QNLKKIDLNYFDD
-318 LIENLK
+318 LNENLK
-324 FDNQR
+324 YDNKR
-329 NIFSAKDLE
+329 KIFSAKDLK
-338 ARSIFSNDLSQDKE
+338 ARSILSNDLSQDKE

-358 SGTTNLSINTLSKN
+358 SGTTNLSINTLSKI
-372 NKRKAFNFFKDKN
+372 NKRKTFNFFKDKQ
-385 NKREYYF
+385 NKGEYNF

-397 SNKTNKSKKNVL
+397 SNKTNKSKKNAL

-423 NNNNFYY
+423 NNLY
-430 FNNKPNK
+430 FLNNKPNK

-453 FPRKNSSKVG
+453 FPRKKSSKVG
-463 NNMYDKINRIL
+463 NNMYDKINKIL

-489 SKNLISKTINS
+489 SKNLISKTINN
-500 KYNKKKDE
+500 KYYKKKEE

-522 MRTSISKTTE
+522 LRTSISKTTDSE
-532 SDMLNNVSKYR
+532 MLNSVSKYR
-543 ENEISF
+543 DNERSS

-556 NNFFSCSNNYIVA
+556 NNFFSCSNNYIVD

-579 NELSDRDYLNE
+579 NELSDKDYLNE

-607 KRIKSIYNHNE
+607 KRIKSIYAHNE

>member
-1 MKNKKKKKSNILK
+1 MKNKRKNKINILK
-14 NISVLKKDLL
+14 NISILKKDLL
-24 NPQIF
+24 NPKIF
-29 SNKYIS
+29 SNNYKPNA
-35 KTNINNKSGSISS
+35 NINNKSGSISS

-60 NTENEDNAQE
+60 NTENEYNAQE

-84 IVDSKKEQLT
+84 IVDSKKEKLT
-94 NINLK
+94 SINLK
-99 EENENELYNWD
+99 EENANELYNWD

-123 ELNKNTLNKKI
+123 ELNKNILNEKFT
-134 SSFNKIDFNSIDY
+134 SFNKIDYNSIDY
-147 TKGMNVVSQT
+147 TKGMNVISQT

-164 YYKDILK
+164 YYKDILR

-186 HKNNV
+186 HKNNI
-191 YNLINSQK
+191 YHLINSQK
-199 LALSDKE
+199 ISLSDKE

-239 IKACMNDNN
+239 IKAYMNYN
-248 NINNNKKIENSKND
+248 NINNKKIENSKND
-262 IHISNKSKITKKMKK
+262 NHINYKSKKNKKMKK

-305 QNLKKINLNYFDD
+305 QNLKKIDLNYFDD
-318 LIENLK
+318 LNENLK
-324 FDNQR
+324 YDNKR
-329 NIFSAKDLE
+329 KIFSAKDLK
-338 ARSIFSNDLSQDKE
+338 ARSILSNDLRQDKE

-358 SGTTNLSINTLSKN
+358 SVTTNLSINTLSKN
-372 NKRKAFNFFKDKN
+372 NKRKTFNFFKDKQ
-385 NKREYYF
+385 NKGEYNF

-397 SNKTNKSKKNVL
+397 SNKTNKSKKNAL

-423 NNNNFYY
+423 NNLY
-430 FNNKPNK
+430 FLNNKPNK

-453 FPRKNSSKVG
+453 FPRKKSSKVG
-463 NNMYDKINRIL
+463 NNIYDKINKIL

-480 KFKLNSKQY
+480 KFKLTSKQY
-489 SKNLISKTINS
+489 SKNLISKTINN
-500 KYNKKKDE
+500 KYYKKKEE

-522 MRTSISKTTE
+522 LRTSISKTTDSE
-532 SDMLNNVSKYR
+532 MLNSVSKYR
-543 ENEISF
+543 DNERSS

-556 NNFFSCSNNYIVA
+556 NNFFSCSNNYIVD

-579 NELSDRDYLNE
+579 NELSDKDYLNE

-596 FEDKFTQKEST
+596 FDDKFTQKEST
-607 KRIKSIYNHNE
+607 KRIKSIYAHNE